1 MKKFNAK
8 KIRVVGA
15 ALAIGVAT
23 FISAQAFADDF
34 PSTDSTIVL
43 PSVSGTTPST
53 LDVEEAN
60 EVADNDSDVQLVGSC
75 DEDASDVSEDAKDD
89 ASDVLEDAKDD
100 ASDVSEASDDD
111 DEASDDDDEA
121 SDDDC
126 DDVEEVD
133 ESDEEDD

>member
-60 EVADNDSDVQLVGSC
+60 EVADNDSDVQLVGNC
-75 DEDASDVSEDAKDD
+75 DEDASDVSE
-89 ASDVLEDAKDD
+89 ASDE
-100 ASDVSEASDDD
+100 D
-111 DEASDDDDEA
+111 DEASDEDDEA
-121 SDDDC
+121 SDEDC

-133 ESDEEDD
+133 ESDGEDD